1 MITSAQIRAA
11 RALLRWSASDL
22 SKASGVG
29 TATLQRMEVMD
40 GVPTGQVRTLVAIQ
54 QALEEA
60 GVEFLGSPEA
70 RPGVC
75 LSGME
80 GKPRF
85 SEV

>member
-1 MITSAQIRAA
+1 
-11 RALLRWSASDL
+11 
-22 SKASGVG
+22 
-29 TATLQRMEVMD
+29 MEVMD

-75 LSGME
+75 LTSAE
-80 GKPRF
+80 GKLPI